1 MFSVYCVFKVWFFI
15 YAFWVVWRW
24 VKCDYCAA
32 FFSPFLCLFSLWKVI
47 AMTGL
52 LLLADA
58 VDRRVVKAE
67 SGRCVACHA
76 GAIHTPNLR

>member
-1 MFSVYCVFKVWFFI
+1 MNFYFSFLGCLAVGKV
-15 YAFWVVWRW
+15 RLLRG
-24 VKCDYCAA
+24 
-32 FFSPFLCLFSLWKVI
+32 FFSPFLGLFSLWKGI
-47 AMTGL
+47 AMTDL

-67 SGRCVACHA
+67 FGRCVACHA

>member
-1 MFSVYCVFKVWFFI
+1 MFFRCDFLFMFFGLFGGGQSAI
-15 YAFWVVWRW
+15 IALP
-24 VKCDYCAA
+24 
-32 FFSPFLCLFSLWKVI
+32 FFLLLFVCLFSLWKVI

-58 VDRRVVKAE
+58 VDRRVAKAE

-76 GAIHTPNLR
+76 GAIRTSNLR

>member
-1 MFSVYCVFKVWFFI
+1 MLCFSGVTFYLCFLGCLAVGKM
-15 YAFWVVWRW
+15 RLLRGL
-24 VKCDYCAA
+24 
-32 FFSPFLCLFSLWKVI
+32 FFSFCLFSLWKVI

-76 GAIHTPNLR
+76 GTIRTSNLR